1 MFTVW
6 AFDLDRVTIYSWVEH
21 ISPPVVFPVLSTST
35 HTAPDRWFMR
45 IGCFELCISVV
56 FVSPLCPWIT
66 ILDDSSL
73 PCSRPTL
80 PLCIIAGLPR
90 LIISSI
96 SFYFWFCFFLSFLL
110 MFCFS
115 PVYLYLVFRVTL
127 LISFQFLLF
136 KVFSF
141 GFVLVGVFVT
151 GKIY

>member
-1 MFTVW
+1 
-6 AFDLDRVTIYSWVEH
+6 
-21 ISPPVVFPVLSTST
+21 
-35 HTAPDRWFMR
+35 
-45 IGCFELCISVV
+45 
-56 FVSPLCPWIT
+56 
-66 ILDDSSL
+66 
-73 PCSRPTL
+73 
-80 PLCIIAGLPR
+80 
-90 LIISSI
+90 
-96 SFYFWFCFFLSFLL
+96 